1 MMSEATKLKI
11 KLNPSVGAFVRM
23 FGDALAKE
31 LPPAH
36 AKGGQKFLRELKEF
50 EQEAKEVLHGTRSVL
65 SISLQGI
72 EKQVGD
78 AKKELQLLDGLIAAL
93 RKHHRDA

>member
-1 MMSEATKLKI
+1 M
-11 KLNPSVGAFVRM
+11 VGAFERI
-23 FGDALAKE
+23 FGDPLAKQ

-36 AKGGQKFLRELKEF
+36 AKSGQKLLRELKEF
-50 EQEAKEVLHGTRSVL
+50 GQEAKEVLLGARSVL

-78 AKKELQLLDGLIAAL
+78 AKKDLALLDGLIAAL